1 MKLSDRDKK
10 LILGILLI
18 AIIVLPIF
26 LFIRPKIDAIKGL
39 DTELVTLNERYNYLK
54 DLDSKRPFYESEIA
68 RLNEERKDLV
78 KGFAK
83 GILQEN
89 TIMFLRDAELSFPI
103 NMSAETFG
111 EYNTTVVDS
120 ELTALTTTTG
130 VSYSCEYAQVK
141 DFLNYIFTY
150 SDKMTIPS
158 ITMKYSESGLISG
171 SFDISEFAF
180 INDEEQVK
188 QHPIPAI
195 DRGGNEAIFANALPV
210 VEGEEEDEV
219 VEETSAATETE
230 TETETTED

>member
-180 INDEEQVK
+180 INDEEQVE
-188 QHPIPAI
+188 QHPLPAI

>member
-39 DTELVTLNERYNYLK
+39 DGELASLNERYNYLK
-54 DLDSKRPFYESEIA
+54 ELDTKRPFYESEIA
-68 RLNEERKDLV
+68 RLNEERKELV

-83 GILQEN
+83 GIIQEN

-103 NMSAETFG
+103 NMSAETYG
-111 EYNTTVVDS
+111 EYQTTVVDS
-120 ELTALTTTTG
+120 ELTALSTTTG
-130 VSYSCEYAQVK
+130 VSYSCEYAQIK

-158 ITMKYSESGLISG
+158 ITMKYDEGSISG
-171 SFDISEFAF
+171 TFDLSEFAF

-210 VEGEEEDEV
+210 VEGEEEEEV
-219 VEETSAATETE
+219 VEETPAETDTETE
-230 TETETTED
+230 AETTED

>member
-54 DLDSKRPFYESEIA
+54 ELDTKRPFYESEIA
-68 RLNEERKDLV
+68 RLNEERKELV

-103 NMSAETFG
+103 TMSAETFG
-111 EYNTTVVDS
+111 EYNTTVVDD

-141 DFLNYIFTY
+141 DFLNFIFTY

-158 ITMKYSESGLISG
+158 ITMKYGESGLISG

-188 QHPIPAI
+188 QHPLPAI

-210 VEGEEEDEV
+210 VEGEEEEE
-219 VEETSAATETE
+219 VEETPAETE
-230 TETETTED
+230 TETEAETTED

>member
-180 INDEEQVK
+180 INDEEQVE
-188 QHPIPAI
+188 QHPLPSI